1 MDKLCLKT
9 GIRTDFTML
18 SNAFIDSYMVD
29 ANGEYVKVYIYLL
42 RCLSDNRKLSLN
54 ELSLSLDLT
63 TKEIKMAIRYWT
75 DKKLLI
81 VQKNET
87 GTCEIIFS
95 NPGHHKS
102 ASQGGVYSY
111 DEATKQDELTV
122 DDVYDDIITSDIAD
136 NQVSGI
142 VDSPKET
149 VLNTNVRD
157 INSYVPAKKIN
168 VFLEQE
174 DIKRML
180 YVAQQYLG
188 RPLGNTDIQTLIFMY
203 DKLNFNPELIEHLIV
218 YCVTNHKTSMNY
230 IEKVALDWASKGVD
244 SVDSA
249 KLLVDNYSKEYI
261 TILKSLGINGR
272 TANGE
277 ESKFIKKWLKEWK
290 FEVEIV
296 LKACDK
302 TMMTAAKPSFHYVD
316 SILDSWYNAGAK
328 TLQDIEALDLEFKK
342 KKKKVRAVGGYDF
355 EDIDNKYDQLEI
367 NLQNK
372 RFN

>member
-9 GIRTDFTML
+9 GIRADFTML

-42 RCLSDNRKLSLN
+42 RCLSGNRRLSLN
-54 ELSLSLDLT
+54 ELSLALDLT
-63 TKEIKMAIRYWT
+63 TKEIKMAIRYWS

-87 GTCEIIFS
+87 GTCDIIFS
-95 NPGHHKS
+95 DPDNRKEAAG
-102 ASQGGVYSY
+102 GGVYSY
-111 DEATKQDELTV
+111 DESVEQDEIQS
-122 DDVYDDIITSDIAD
+122 DDVYDDIITSDITD
-136 NQVSGI
+136 KKSQDFTNPQRESVSG
-142 VDSPKET
+142 
-149 VLNTNVRD
+149 TNVRD
-157 INSYVPAKKIN
+157 INSYVSAKKIN

-188 RPLGNTDIQTLIFMY
+188 RPLGNTDIQTLIFIY

-218 YCVTNHKTSMNY
+218 YCVTNNKTAMNY

-249 KLLVDNYSKEYI
+249 KLLVNNYSKEYI

-272 TANGE
+272 AANGE

-290 FEVEIV
+290 FDVEIV

-355 EDIDNKYDQLEI
+355 EDIDSKYDQLEI
-367 NLQNK
+367 NLQSK
-372 RFN
+372 RF

>member
-9 GIRTDFTML
+9 GIRADFTML
-18 SNAFIDSYMVD
+18 SNVFIDSYMVD

-42 RCLSDNRKLSLN
+42 RCLSGNRRLSLN
-54 ELSLSLDLT
+54 ELSLALDLT
-63 TKEIKMAIRYWT
+63 TKEIKMAIRYWS

-87 GTCEIIFS
+87 GTCDIIFS
-95 NPGHHKS
+95 DPDNRKE
-102 ASQGGVYSY
+102 AAGGVYSY
-111 DEATKQDELTV
+111 DESVEQNEMQS
-122 DDVYDDIITSDIAD
+122 DDVYDDIITSDITD
-136 NQVSGI
+136 KKSQDFTNPQRESVSG
-142 VDSPKET
+142 
-149 VLNTNVRD
+149 TNVRD
-157 INSYVPAKKIN
+157 INSYVSAKKIN

-188 RPLGNTDIQTLIFMY
+188 RPLGNTDIQTLIFIY

-218 YCVTNHKTSMNY
+218 YCVTNNKTAMNY

-249 KLLVDNYSKEYI
+249 KLLVNNYSKEYI

-272 TANGE
+272 AANGE

-290 FEVEIV
+290 FDVEIV

-355 EDIDNKYDQLEI
+355 EDIDSKYDQLEI
-367 NLQNK
+367 NLQSK
-372 RFN
+372 RF